1 MKVAIV
7 LADDHQIMRQ
17 GLLALLTGEKDF
29 RVIGEAGD
37 GLEAVH
43 LVERLKPDVLVVDLM
58 MPGLN
63 GLEVIRHVRKS
74 SPSTRIVVLSMHKN
88 EAYVWEALKNGAV
101 AYVLKDSTAADL
113 IKAVRE
119 ASAGR
124 HYLSPPLSQGAI
136 TTYLQK
142 SKTGVLDLYDTLTRR
157 EREILQL
164 SAESKTSAAIG
175 AQLFISPRTVE
186 AHRANLMRKL
196 GIHKQTELVRYA
208 LQRGIMPLSGP

>member
-1 MKVAIV
+1 MKIAIV
-7 LADDHQIMRQ
+7 LADDHRIMRQ
-17 GLLALLTGEKDF
+17 GLLALLSQEKDF

-37 GLEAVH
+37 GLEAVQT
-43 LVERLKPDVLVVDLM
+43 VERLKPDVLVVDLM

-63 GLEVIRHVRKS
+63 GLEVIRQVRKS
-74 SPSTRIVVLSMHKN
+74 SPSTRIVVLSMHKS

-101 AYVLKDSTAADL
+101 AYVLKDCAAAEL
-113 IKAVRE
+113 VKAVRE
-119 ASAGR
+119 AAAGR
-124 HYLSPPLSQGAI
+124 HFLSPPLSESAI

-142 SKTGVLDLYDTLTRR
+142 SRTGMLDLYDTLTRR

-164 SAESKTSAAIG
+164 SAEGKTSVAIG
-175 AQLFISPRTVE
+175 AQLSISPRTVE

-208 LQRGIMPLSGP
+208 LQKGIMPLPGP